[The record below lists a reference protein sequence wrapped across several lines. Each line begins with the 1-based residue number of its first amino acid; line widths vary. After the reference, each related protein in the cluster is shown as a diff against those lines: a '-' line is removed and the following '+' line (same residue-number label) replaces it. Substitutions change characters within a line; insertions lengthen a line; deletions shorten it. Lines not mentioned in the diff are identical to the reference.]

1 MTMTMTPT
9 RRRARQ
15 RGLTLLEILVAIAV
29 MTMMTLSV
37 WTSFRTTAQSMK
49 YAEQLQVR
57 YAIIRNSLSRMAAE
71 LSMSYLSFNRPAD
84 EERHFTLFDGRDQF
98 TRDSVTFS
106 AFAHLRM
113 RKDANESDQSVI
125 QYFVERDP
133 NDANRTHL
141 FRREARRLMG
151 DDPIKMQELFPA
163 YIFCE
168 DIKTFD
174 VKYWDVQKLDWVDEW
189 RTTKKDMHPDRL
201 PERVKITLGIM
212 DPNNEKEIKYTM
224 QTLLFLQEKLD
235 FSK

>member
-1 MTMTMTPT
+1 MTMTTMST

-84 EERHFTLFDGRDQF
+84 EERHYTLFDRRDQF
-98 TRDSVTFS
+98 TRDSITFS

-141 FRREARRLMG
+141 FRRGAPGLTGGARILVGEEVTNASVRG
-151 DDPIKMQELFPA
+151 
-163 YIFCE
+163 
-168 DIKTFD
+168 
-174 VKYWDVQKLDWVDEW
+174 KL
-189 RTTKKDMHPDRL
+189 H
-201 PERVKITLGIM
+201 
-212 DPNNEKEIKYTM
+212 TM
-224 QTLLFLQEKLD
+224 AISLK
-235 FSK
+235 S